1 MRRMAGRSAQRTAAM
16 LFALA
21 LIAAPVAGQ
30 SDAQRLVLTGYGTA
44 GYDRMLGGGSANSFS
59 ATISPIFLYSNGD
72 FLFESEL
79 ELELEEVATE
89 ADLEY
94 AQLDYQGLD
103 HFQFVAGKFL
113 LPFGIFGERLHPT
126 WINKLPVMTPL
137 FADAHE
143 GVPYSSLFPVLSD
156 LGAMARWSAPVGGAG
171 WYLNASAYVTQGP
184 ALATPDAA
192 AEAAGEPGYI
202 DVPAP
207 QLAWGVN
214 YTDNNTDKM
223 VGGRVG
229 AVKGPYFEGYVSGM
243 KATYD
248 PNHPSYDVWATAVS
262 LQGRYQGAQILAE
275 GTLLAQDFE
284 DGGTAKTQK
293 RKAAYAQA
301 SERVGD
307 WEGVVR
313 WGYIADATVD
323 GASVSGHSTTVATG
337 VNYWFRPTIPLKAA
351 LIFQKGMKTR
361 LAVQWAFG
369 F

>member
-1 MRRMAGRSAQRTAAM
+1 MRLMAQRTAAA
-16 LFALA
+16 LFAVA
-21 LIAAPVAGQ
+21 VIAAPVAGQ
-30 SDAQRLVLTGYGTA
+30 SDTQHFLLAGYGTG
-44 GYDRMLGGGSANSFS
+44 GYNRMLGGGSANNFS
-59 ATISPIFLYSNGD
+59 ATISPIFLYSSGD
-72 FLFESEL
+72 FLFEAEM

-89 ADLEY
+89 TDLEY
-94 AQLDYQGLD
+94 AQLDYEGLD
-103 HFQFVAGKFL
+103 NFQFVVGKFL

-137 FADAHE
+137 FAHAHE
-143 GVPYSSLFPVLSD
+143 GVPFNSLFPVLSD
-156 LGAMARWSAPVGGAG
+156 VGAMARWSAPVGEAG

-184 ALATPDAA
+184 GLADSDAA
-192 AEAAGEPGYI
+192 EEAAGEPGYI

-207 QLAWGVN
+207 QMAWGVN

-229 AVKGPYFEGYVSGM
+229 VVKGPYFEGYVSAL

-248 PNHPSYDVWATAVS
+248 PDHPSYDVWATALS
-262 LQGRYQGAQILAE
+262 LQGRYKGLQVLAE

-284 DGGTAKTQK
+284 DAGAAKTQK
-293 RKAAYAQA
+293 RKAMYAEA

-307 WEGVVR
+307 FEGVVR

-323 GASVSGHSTTVATG
+323 GDSVSGHRTTVTTG
-337 VNYWFRPTIPLKAA
+337 VDYWFTPTIPLKAA
-351 LIFQKGMKTR
+351 LVFQKGMKTR